1 MLQEKIHYNTALYS
15 NEGRVIVI
23 TNSYS
28 NEHLKLWGECS
39 TLFHLLKLNITPP
52 WYYSTLKSILFELH

>member
-28 NEHLKLWGECS
+28 NEHLKVMGRAVYL
-39 TLFHLLKLNITPP
+39 TI
-52 WYYSTLKSILFELH
+52 SIY

>member
-28 NEHLKLWGECS
+28 NEHLKLWGERS
-39 TLFHLLKLNITPP
+39 TLPYPFIKIEHYTTLVLLYTKIHF
-52 WYYSTLKSILFELH
+52 I